1 MTQDTAAAL
10 PRTSFENLP
19 PLLQSELQAKFE
31 RLGYLGEFFQVC
43 ASQPEALYH
52 FNRFTEVLKAA
63 LPGNLVEL
71 LALTLSVWSGNRYE
85 QVQHE
90 RLALKSGL
98 SKDWVVAVEQLAPD
112 GASALSDVE
121 KDVQR
126 LALAMAITQGRDAQA
141 ELAAL
146 GRHLPPGLRVAVLLT
161 VGRYVAHSTICNTLQ
176 FAVPVTSPLGAD

>member
-1 MTQDTAAAL
+1 MTQDAATAL

-19 PLLQSELQAKFE
+19 SLLQNELRAKFE

-43 ASQPEALYH
+43 AGQPDALYH

-63 LPGNLVEL
+63 LPGNLVEI
-71 LALTLSVWSGNRYE
+71 LALTLSIWSGNRYE

-98 SKDWVVAVEQLAPD
+98 SKDWVVAAEQLNPD
-112 GASALSDVE
+112 STSALSDVE
-121 KDVQR
+121 KDTQR
-126 LALAMAITQGRDAQA
+126 LALAMARTQGRDAQA

-146 GRHLPPGLRVAVLLT
+146 GRHLPPELQVAVLLT
-161 VGRYVAHSTICNTLQ
+161 IARYIAHSTICNTLQ
-176 FAVPVTSPLGAD
+176 FEAPVASPFGTD

>member
-1 MTQDTAAAL
+1 MTQDAATAL

-19 PLLQSELQAKFE
+19 PLLQNELRAKFE

-43 ASQPEALYH
+43 ASQPDALYH

-71 LALTLSVWSGNRYE
+71 LALTLSIWSGNRYE

-98 SKDWVVAVEQLAPD
+98 SKDWVVAAEQLDPD
-112 GASALSDVE
+112 GAGALSDVE

-126 LALAMAITQGRDAQA
+126 LALAMAKTLGRDAHA

-146 GRHLPPGLRVAVLLT
+146 CEHLSPELRVAVLLT
-161 VGRYVAHSTICNTLQ
+161 VGRYIAHSTICNTLQ
-176 FAVPVTSPLGAD
+176 FAAPVASPLGAD